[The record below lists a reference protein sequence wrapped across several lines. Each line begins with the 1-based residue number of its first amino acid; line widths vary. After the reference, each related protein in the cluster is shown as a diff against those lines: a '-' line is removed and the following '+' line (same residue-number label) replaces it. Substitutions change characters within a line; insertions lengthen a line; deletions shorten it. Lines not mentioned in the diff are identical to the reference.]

1 MSPPTDAAAHIETVF
16 QTPPR
21 ETRLQSCIRP
31 ELAGIAYWPPHLPRH
46 VRSFDN
52 SRSESWRANRRNWTS
67 GCHSACNFGSDATLV
82 QPWSYNAYQAGLKQ
96 VELGASVH
104 LTLDQLEL
112 GDLALGLSVGPR
124 RRDRG
129 VDRSLVLDDAVG
141 KRRD

>member
-1 MSPPTDAAAHIETVF
+1 
-16 QTPPR
+16 
-21 ETRLQSCIRP
+21 
-31 ELAGIAYWPPHLPRH
+31 
-46 VRSFDN
+46 
-52 SRSESWRANRRNWTS
+52 
-67 GCHSACNFGSDATLV
+67 LV

-129 VDRSLVLDDAVG
+129 IDGSLVLDDAVG
-141 KRRD
+141 KRRDKACACSFQPWVKIYVSLLAYHRMESGDDLSSFHQERNALFDRRNGDRL